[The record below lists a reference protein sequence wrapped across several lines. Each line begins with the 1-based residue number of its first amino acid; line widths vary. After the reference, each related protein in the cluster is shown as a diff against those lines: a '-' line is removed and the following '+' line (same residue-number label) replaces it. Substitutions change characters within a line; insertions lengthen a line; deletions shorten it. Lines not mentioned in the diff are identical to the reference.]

1 MKNIETIQMGDR
13 IFALVLRSE
22 YDEPGPNFFTPPEF
36 SQQLGMLVHKK
47 GKIVERHKHKRVKRE
62 IFQTQEV
69 LVLLRG
75 KIQVDLYDDGS
86 KLLKSIILHPG
97 DSILLAQGGHRVE
110 VLEDSKLIEIKQG
123 PYAGVDEKE
132 FY

>member
-1 MKNIETIQMGDR
+1 MKDIETIEKENKV
-13 IFALVLRSE
+13 FALVLRRE

-47 GKIVERHKHKRVKRE
+47 GKIVKRHKHRRVKRE

-69 LVLLRG
+69 LVVLYG
-75 KIQVDLYDDGS
+75 KIQVDLYDDES
-86 KLLKSIILHPG
+86 KLLKSVVLHPG
-97 DSILLAQGGHRVE
+97 DTVLLAQGGHRVE
-110 VLEDSKLIEIKQG
+110 ILEDSKLIEVKQG